1 MPRSLSVAMGLC
13 GALVLGALLGGGALP
28 ARADRGSAGPAGQS
42 LSEMAPPHDPKKKN
56 AGDACKTSDECQPHH
71 TCTKVGDKSV
81 CKAPPR
87 PSLPPGAVT

>member
-1 MPRSLSVAMGLC
+1 MLRSLSVAMGLS
-13 GALVLGALLGGGALP
+13 GALLVGALLGGGALP
-28 ARADRGSAGPAGQS
+28 AHAEKAWASPGAQS

-56 AGDACKTSDECQPHH
+56 AGDACKSSDECQPHH